1 MEYFSH
7 KSKEENNMRKWIIWY
22 TFEGEENFTIITAE
36 DEDEARRKF
45 YSWHSNNIIDIH
57 EVPDDERYLEF
68 C

>member
-1 MEYFSH
+1 
-7 KSKEENNMRKWIIWY
+7 MRKWIIWY